1 MKIKKKDV
9 LKVAELAR
17 LKFDAAHIDKFTSQF
32 ENIMK
37 FISKLDELDTNNV
50 DPTTHVLKIS
60 TPLRE
65 DNVVDWLNQEESLI
79 NAPEKESGFFSVPK
93 IIED

>member
-1 MKIKKKDV
+1 MKITKEDV

-17 LKFDAAHIDKFTSQF
+17 LKFDDTHIDRFTSQF

-50 DPTTHVLKIS
+50 APTTHVLETS
-60 TPLRE
+60 TPLR
-65 DNVVDWLNQEESLI
+65 DDKVTDWLNQEESLS
-79 NAPEKESGFFSVPK
+79 NAPEKESGYFSVPK